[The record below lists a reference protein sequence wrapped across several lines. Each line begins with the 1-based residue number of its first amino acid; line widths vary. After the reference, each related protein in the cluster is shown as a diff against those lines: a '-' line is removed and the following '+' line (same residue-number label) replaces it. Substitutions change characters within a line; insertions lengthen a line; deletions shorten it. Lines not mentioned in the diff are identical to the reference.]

1 MFSLSLKSTAHK
13 MMYVHHI
20 AWFKP
25 PWTSDCWGSGS
36 ARLQVL
42 QDAWS
47 QCAGI
52 WKQSQ
57 LYKKIVER
65 KKTTA
70 HGARL
75 WLTRGQLVEK
85 YRSQQM
91 ADVICDGKLADEEL
105 KKTHTK
111 RHPDCPEDA
120 PEDQVEARYQID
132 RRYI

>member
-1 MFSLSLKSTAHK
+1 M
-13 MMYVHHI
+13 
-20 AWFKP
+20 
-25 PWTSDCWGSGS
+25 
-36 ARLQVL
+36 

-52 WKQSQ
+52 WKKSE

-85 YRSQQM
+85 YRDEHM
-91 ADVICDGKLADEEL
+91 ANVICDGKLADEEL

-111 RHPDCPEDA
+111 RHPDCPQDA
-120 PEDQVEARYQID
+120 SEAQVEARYQID
-132 RRYI
+132 VMYWTKVACMSGVLCFKTILKLVVRLKKKY